1 MLQYAIKILVTAMV
15 AVAVSEIAKR
25 SNFWAALLASIP
37 LTSVLAFVW
46 LYLDTGS
53 SEKVAD
59 LSVGILWL
67 VIPSLVLLVALPLLL
82 RAGWGF
88 WLSLVVSMAAT
99 SLAYL
104 LMVWLL
110 RRAGIAI

>member
-1 MLQYAIKILVTAMV
+1 MLQYAIKVLLTAV
-15 AVAVSEIAKR
+15 VVVAVSEIARR

-53 SEKVAD
+53 AARVAG
-59 LSVGILWL
+59 LSLGIFWL
-67 VIPSLVLLVALPLLL
+67 VIPSLLLLVLLPLLL
-82 RAGWGF
+82 RAGWAF
-88 WLSLVVSMAAT
+88 WSSLAVSIVAT

-104 LMVWLL
+104 AMVWLL
-110 RRAGIAI
+110 RRLGVEI

>member
-1 MLQYAIKILVTAMV
+1 MLQYAVKILITAAV
-15 AVAVSEIAKR
+15 VVAVSEIARR

-53 SEKVAD
+53 ATKVAD
-59 LSVGILWL
+59 LSVGIFWL
-67 VIPSLVLLVALPLLL
+67 VIPSLLLLVLLPLLL
-82 RAGWGF
+82 RGGWNF
-88 WLSLVVSMAAT
+88 WVGLAVSVTAT

-104 LMVWLL
+104 AMIWLL
-110 RRAGIAI
+110 RRFGMEI

>member
-1 MLQYAIKILVTAMV
+1 MLQYAIKVLLTAAV
-15 AVAVSEIAKR
+15 VVAVSEIARR

-53 SEKVAD
+53 TAKVAD
-59 LSVGILWL
+59 LSIGIFWL
-67 VIPSLVLLVALPLLL
+67 VIPSLLLLVLLPLLL
-82 RAGWGF
+82 RAGWTF
-88 WLSLVVSMAAT
+88 WLSLAASMIAT

-104 LMVWLL
+104 AMVWLL
-110 RRAGIAI
+110 RRAGIGL

>member
-1 MLQYAIKILVTAMV
+1 MLQYATKVALTAAV
-15 AVAVSEIAKR
+15 VVAVSEIARR

-53 SEKVAD
+53 GAKVAE
-59 LSVGILWL
+59 LSLGIFWL
-67 VIPSLVLLVALPLLL
+67 VIPSLLLLVLLPLLL
-82 RAGWGF
+82 RAGWTF
-88 WLSLVVSMAAT
+88 WLSLSVSIVAT

-104 LMVWLL
+104 AMVWLL
-110 RRAGIAI
+110 RRLGIEI

>member
-1 MLQYAIKILVTAMV
+1 MLQYAIKLLLTAAV
-15 AVAVSEIAKR
+15 VVAVSEIAKC

-53 SEKVAD
+53 PAKVAE
-59 LSVGILWL
+59 LSLGIFWL
-67 VIPSLVLLVALPLLL
+67 VIPSLLLLVLLPLLL
-82 RAGWGF
+82 RAGWTF
-88 WLSLVVSMAAT
+88 WLSLAVSIVAT

-104 LMVWLL
+104 AMLWLL
-110 RRAGIAI
+110 HRVGIEI

>member
-1 MLQYAIKILVTAMV
+1 MLQYAIKVLLTAV
-15 AVAVSEIAKR
+15 VVVAVSEIAKR

-53 SEKVAD
+53 AARVAG
-59 LSVGILWL
+59 LSLGIFWL
-67 VIPSLVLLVALPLLL
+67 VIPSLLLLVLLPLLL
-82 RAGWGF
+82 RAGWAF
-88 WLSLVVSMAAT
+88 WSSLALSIAAT

-104 LMVWLL
+104 AMVWLL
-110 RRAGIAI
+110 RRLGVEI